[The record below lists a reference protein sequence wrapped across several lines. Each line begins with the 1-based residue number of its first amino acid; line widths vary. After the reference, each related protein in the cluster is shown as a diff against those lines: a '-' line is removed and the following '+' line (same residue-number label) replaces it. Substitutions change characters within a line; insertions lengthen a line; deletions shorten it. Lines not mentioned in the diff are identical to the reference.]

1 MRVPGESLDRGS
13 VRRWSATSL
22 LGVLVGLMGAGWL
35 GPPEP
40 VMAQG
45 PALSYFHDPATELA
59 WGECVTY
66 QPGGSRQKVPALPAL
81 VRDPVRAPAGTR
93 AYTADIEFD
102 GPVVFVGDGLAGES
116 GADPYAG
123 LEPEGSVVMMRLDST
138 GLDERPGLFE
148 RRVMTAAD
156 RGAQAVVVFSLE
168 DEARFPVLR
177 PGENPGFEDVLP
189 VIAVS
194 RETAR
199 RLLISGHPL
208 AGSWLDD
215 WQATETAPPSQALS
229 TRLECSFTGRFERYE
244 TPNFS
249 FRYRQAAF
257 DESEIVEVA
266 ELNERSLEFLLEL
279 FQPEAL
285 SWRKVPTL
293 YFRGFDSKVFYTFHW
308 GKGLATPGGSYLVYE
323 GAPDWGLIV
332 HENAHTLL
340 DQNWGET
347 ISFLS
352 EGAGRLAE
360 ARATDPLMNHRETQG
375 FLAQG
380 KWFALEEM
388 VTFSIGEPGL
398 KTDLG
403 YPAAGSF
410 VEFLIEIHGLARFKE
425 ICQLEGE
432 SPGDEGSPARW
443 QRVFGKTL
451 QQLEDDWRPWL
462 ERQLEP

>member
-1 MRVPGESLDRGS
+1 
-13 VRRWSATSL
+13 
-22 LGVLVGLMGAGWL
+22 
-35 GPPEP
+35 
-40 VMAQG
+40 MAQG

-66 QPGGSRQKVPALPAL
+66 QPGGSQQKVPALPAL
-81 VRDPVRAPAGTR
+81 VRDSVRAPAGTR

-102 GPVVFVGDGLAGES
+102 GPVVFVGDGFAGES

-123 LEPEGSVVMMRLDST
+123 LEPEGAVVMMRLDST
-138 GLDERPGLFE
+138 ESVEDSGLFE
-148 RRVMTAAD
+148 RKVMTAVD

-168 DEARFPVLR
+168 DETRFPVLR

-194 RETAR
+194 RETAT

-215 WQATETAPPSQALS
+215 WQASGTAPPSQALS
-229 TRLECSFTGRFERYE
+229 ARLRCSFTGRFERYE
-244 TPNFS
+244 TLNFS

-257 DESEIVEVA
+257 DESEIAEVA
-266 ELNERSLEFLLEL
+266 NLNERSLEFLFEL
-279 FQPEAL
+279 FQPEVL
-285 SWRKVPTL
+285 SWRKVPTV
-293 YFRGFDSKVFYTFHW
+293 YYRGFDSKVFYTFHW
-308 GKGLATPGGSYLVYE
+308 GRGLATPSGSYLMYE
-323 GAPDWGLIV
+323 EAPDWGLIV
-332 HENAHTLL
+332 HENTHTLL

-352 EGAGRLAE
+352 EGAGRFAE
-360 ARATDPLMNHRETQG
+360 ARATDPLLNHRETRA
-375 FLAQG
+375 FLAEG

-388 VTFSIGEPGL
+388 MTFSIGEPGL

-410 VEFLIEIHGLARFKE
+410 VEFLIESHGLAKFKE
-425 ICQLEGE
+425 ICQMEAE
-432 SPGDEGSPARW
+432 SPGGGGNPAQW

-451 QQLEDDWRPWL
+451 QQLEDDWLPWL
-462 ERQLEP
+462 DRQLEP